1 LTAQG
6 KLDKPVTRNSIFS
19 TDLIANRL
27 SQPNT
32 RKTVD
37 SPKRRRQNGITWV
50 SCAPKLRA
58 NQGQYPM
65 KEATFVKQNKARWEE
80 FEKVVNKQ
88 QVATPD
94 RLAELFIQVTDD
106 LSFARTQYA
115 DSRTTRYLNA
125 LAGKV
130 RLEIYKNK
138 RESKRRFITFWTD
151 EVPEVM
157 YHSRKVLLY
166 AFIIFTITVAIGAV
180 SAAYDDTFVRLIL
193 GDGYVNMTLENI
205 RKGNPTNVYAS
216 EDPLLMFLMIA
227 WNNIFVSFR
236 VFVYGLF
243 ASIGTGLYL
252 GYNGIMVGAFTAFFA
267 GEQQFGQAFPVIM
280 LHGTIELTSI
290 VIAAAAGFRMGN
302 SLLFPGTYSRIVSFK
317 KGAID
322 GLKIVM
328 GLVPFFLLAAFIES
342 FITRYAFMHW
352 TIKSLVIGASAFLM
366 IFYFIFYPL
375 RRHAKLSANRVS
387 PDA

>member
-1 LTAQG
+1 
-6 KLDKPVTRNSIFS
+6 
-19 TDLIANRL
+19 
-27 SQPNT
+27 
-32 RKTVD
+32 
-37 SPKRRRQNGITWV
+37 
-50 SCAPKLRA
+50 
-58 NQGQYPM
+58 M
-65 KEATFVKQNKARWEE
+65 KEATFVKQNKSRWEE

-106 LSFARTQYA
+106 LSFARTQFPE
-115 DSRTTRYLNA
+115 SRTTRYLNA

-130 RLEIYKNK
+130 RLEIYRNK
-138 RESKRRFITFWTD
+138 RESNRRFITFWTE

-157 YHSRKVLLY
+157 FASRKVLGY
-166 AFIIFTITVAIGAV
+166 AFAIFVVTVAIGAV
-180 SAAYDDTFVRLIL
+180 SARYDDTFVRLIL

-216 EDPLLMFLMIA
+216 EGPFLMFVMIA
-227 WNNIFVSFR
+227 WNNIFVSFK

-243 ASIGTGLYL
+243 ASIGTGIFL
-252 GYNGIMVGAFTAFFA
+252 GYNGIMVGAFTTFFA
-267 GEQQFGQAFPVIM
+267 NEQQFSQAFPVIM

-302 SLLFPGTYSRIVSFK
+302 SLLFPGTYPRMVSFRM
-317 KGAID
+317 GALD

-328 GLVPFFLLAAFIES
+328 GLVPFFILAAFIES

-352 TIKSLVIGASAFLM
+352 ALKTLIIGASAFLM
-366 IFYFIFYPL
+366 IFYFIFYPI